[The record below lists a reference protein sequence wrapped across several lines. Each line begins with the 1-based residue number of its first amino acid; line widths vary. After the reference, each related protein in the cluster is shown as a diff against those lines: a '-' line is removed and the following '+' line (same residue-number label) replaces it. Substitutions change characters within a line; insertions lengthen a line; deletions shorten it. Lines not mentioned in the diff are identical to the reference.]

1 MNDNNYSFGMNQFY
15 PNQGNYGNGYG
26 YGNGG
31 VLNKIGN
38 GLQGIYNYKWLLIF
52 IMISIPILTFMII
65 AFTKKGIQSELGW
78 TCLLLLLTVCIFYYA
93 YVIKNVPPNQFILL
107 LVLIIFEIGFIIYF
121 LTKFNVNLNQNDYV
135 DFYTVSTFTSRT
147 PTPMSIPFASNSE
160 YLNSITDGTQ
170 SAFAI
175 KEDLPNELGFEST
188 YSFWMV
194 VCPSN
199 FMNTNKKWKTVW
211 FRGDDDD
218 ITLYKNK
225 SPGVYLEPTSNNL
238 IITFACENGPEEGNA
253 IIIEDIPLSELF
265 CITIVINGRSLEV
278 YKNGLLEKS
287 ISLTGNPIIKNTNIM
302 KGGNGVNGGFT
313 GRLYLFRYDSSALI
327 GSTIHSMYEKER
339 KAIDEYMN
347 NNPLNINDIITC

>member
-1 MNDNNYSFGMNQFY
+1 MNDNNYSFGTNQFY

-26 YGNGG
+26 NGG

-38 GLQGIYNYKWLLIF
+38 GFAGIYNYRWLLIF
-52 IMISIPILTFMII
+52 IFISIPIITFMII
-65 AFTKKGIQSELGW
+65 AFTKRGIQSELGW

-107 LVLIIFEIGFIIYF
+107 LVLIIIEIGFIIYF
-121 LTKFNVNLNQNDYV
+121 LTKFNVNLNQKDYIN
-135 DFYTVSTFTSRT
+135 FYDDSTFGLRVG
-147 PTPMSIPFASNSE
+147 TPMSIPFASNSE
-160 YLNSITDGTQ
+160 YLNSMTDGTMY
-170 SAFAI
+170 SFAI
-175 KEDLPNELGFEST
+175 KEDLPNDLGLEAT
-188 YSFWMV
+188 YSFWMA
-194 VCPSN
+194 VCPDN

-211 FRGDDDD
+211 FRGDQND
-218 ITLYKNK
+218 ISLYKNK

-238 IITFACENGPEEGNA
+238 IITFACENGPDEGNA

-287 ISLTGNPIIKNTNIM
+287 ISLTGNPIMKNTNIM
-302 KGGNGVNGGFT
+302 KGLNGGFN

-339 KAIDEYMN
+339 KAIDEYIN
-347 NNPLNINDIITC
+347 NNPLNNDIIPC

>member
-1 MNDNNYSFGMNQFY
+1 MNDNNYSFGTNQFY
-15 PNQGNYGNGYG
+15 PNQGNYGNGT
-26 YGNGG
+26 GNGG

-38 GLQGIYNYKWLLIF
+38 GFAGIYNYRWLLMFIF
-52 IMISIPILTFMII
+52 ISIPIITFMII
-65 AFTKKGIQSELGW
+65 AFTKRGIQSELGW

-107 LVLIIFEIGFIIYF
+107 LVLIIIEIGFIIYF
-121 LTKFNVNLNQNDYV
+121 LTKFNVNLNQKDYI
-135 DFYTVSTFTSRT
+135 DFYDDSTFGLRVG
-147 PTPMSIPFASNSE
+147 TPMSIPFASNSE
-160 YLNSITDGTQ
+160 YLNSMTDGTMY
-170 SAFAI
+170 SFAI
-175 KEDLPNELGFEST
+175 KEDLPNDLGLEAT
-188 YSFWMV
+188 YSFWMA
-194 VCPSN
+194 VCPDN

-211 FRGDDDD
+211 FRGDQND
-218 ITLYKNK
+218 ISLYKNK

-238 IITFACENGPEEGNA
+238 IITFACENGPDEGNA

-287 ISLTGNPIIKNTNIM
+287 ISLTGNPIMKNTNIM
-302 KGGNGVNGGFT
+302 KGLNGGFN

-339 KAIDEYMN
+339 KAIDEYIN
-347 NNPLNINDIITC
+347 NNPLNNDIIPC

>member
-1 MNDNNYSFGMNQFY
+1 MNDNNYSFGTNQFY

-26 YGNGG
+26 NGG

-38 GLQGIYNYKWLLIF
+38 GFAGIYNYRWLLMFIF
-52 IMISIPILTFMII
+52 ISIPIITFMII
-65 AFTKKGIQSELGW
+65 AFTKRGIQSELGW

-107 LVLIIFEIGFIIYF
+107 LVLIIIEIGFIIYF
-121 LTKFNVNLNQNDYV
+121 LTKFNVNLNQKDYI
-135 DFYTVSTFTSRT
+135 DFYDDSTFGLRVG
-147 PTPMSIPFASNSE
+147 TPMSIPFASNSE
-160 YLNSITDGTQ
+160 YLNSMTDGTMY
-170 SAFAI
+170 SFAI
-175 KEDLPNELGFEST
+175 KEDLPNDLGLEAT
-188 YSFWMV
+188 YSFWMA
-194 VCPSN
+194 VCPDN

-211 FRGDDDD
+211 FRGDQND
-218 ITLYKNK
+218 ISLYKNK

-238 IITFACENGPEEGNA
+238 IITFACENGPDEGNA

-287 ISLTGNPIIKNTNIM
+287 ISLTGNPIMKNTNIM
-302 KGGNGVNGGFT
+302 KGLNGGFN
-313 GRLYLFRYDSSALI
+313 GRIYLFRYDSSALI

-339 KAIDEYMN
+339 KAIDEYIN
-347 NNPLNINDIITC
+347 NNPLNNDIIPC

>member
-1 MNDNNYSFGMNQFY
+1 MSDNNYSFGTNQFY
-15 PNQGNYGNGYG
+15 PNQGNNGNG

-38 GLQGIYNYKWLLIF
+38 GFAGIYNYRWLLMFIF
-52 IMISIPILTFMII
+52 ISIPIITFMII
-65 AFTKKGIQSELGW
+65 AFTKRGIQSELGW

-107 LVLIIFEIGFIIYF
+107 LVLIIIEIGFIIYF
-121 LTKFNVNLNQNDYV
+121 LTKFNVNLNQKDYI
-135 DFYTVSTFTSRT
+135 DFYDDSTFGLRVG
-147 PTPMSIPFASNSE
+147 TPMSIPFASNSE
-160 YLNSITDGTQ
+160 YLNSMTDGTMY
-170 SAFAI
+170 SFAI
-175 KEDLPNELGFEST
+175 KEDLPNDLGLEAT
-188 YSFWMV
+188 YSFWMA
-194 VCPSN
+194 VCPDN

-211 FRGDDDD
+211 FRGDQND
-218 ITLYKNK
+218 ISLYKNK

-238 IITFACENGPEEGNA
+238 IITFACENGPDEGNA

-287 ISLTGNPIIKNTNIM
+287 ISLTGNPIMKNTNIM
-302 KGGNGVNGGFT
+302 KGLNGGFN

-339 KAIDEYMN
+339 KAIDEYIN
-347 NNPLNINDIITC
+347 NNPLNNDIIPC

>member
-1 MNDNNYSFGMNQFY
+1 MNDNNYSFGTNQFY

-26 YGNGG
+26 NGG

-38 GLQGIYNYKWLLIF
+38 GFAGIYNYRWLLMF
-52 IMISIPILTFMII
+52 IMLSIPILTIMAVSFS
-65 AFTKKGIQSELGW
+65 KKGIQSELGW
-78 TCLLLLLTVCIFYYA
+78 TCLLLLLTICIFYYA

-107 LVLIIFEIGFIIYF
+107 LVLIIIEIGFIIYF
-121 LTKFNVNLNQNDYV
+121 LTKFNVNLNQKDYI
-135 DFYTVSTFTSRT
+135 DFYDDSTFGLRVG
-147 PTPMSIPFASNSE
+147 TPMSIPFASNSE
-160 YLNSITDGTQ
+160 YLNSMTDGTMY
-170 SAFAI
+170 SFAI
-175 KEDLPNELGFEST
+175 KEDLPNDLGLEAT
-188 YSFWMV
+188 YSFWMA
-194 VCPSN
+194 VCPDN

-211 FRGDDDD
+211 FRGDQND
-218 ITLYKNK
+218 ISLYKNK

-238 IITFACENGPEEGNA
+238 IITFACENGPDEGNA

-287 ISLTGNPIIKNTNIM
+287 ISLTGNPIMKNTNIM
-302 KGGNGVNGGFT
+302 KGLNRGFN

-339 KAIDEYMN
+339 KAIDEYIN
-347 NNPLNINDIITC
+347 NNPLNNDIIPC

>member
-1 MNDNNYSFGMNQFY
+1 MNDNNYSFGTNQFY

-26 YGNGG
+26 NGG

-38 GLQGIYNYKWLLIF
+38 GFAGIYNYRWLLMFIF
-52 IMISIPILTFMII
+52 ISIPIITFMII
-65 AFTKKGIQSELGW
+65 AFTKRGIQSELGW

-107 LVLIIFEIGFIIYF
+107 LVLIIIEIGFIIYF
-121 LTKFNVNLNQNDYV
+121 LTKFNVNLNQKDYIN
-135 DFYTVSTFTSRT
+135 FYDDSTFGLRVG
-147 PTPMSIPFASNSE
+147 TPMSIPFASNSE
-160 YLNSITDGTQ
+160 YLNSMTDGTMY
-170 SAFAI
+170 SFAI
-175 KEDLPNELGFEST
+175 KEDLPNDLGLEAT
-188 YSFWMV
+188 YSFWMA
-194 VCPSN
+194 VCPDN

-211 FRGDDDD
+211 FRGDQND
-218 ITLYKNK
+218 ISLYKNK

-238 IITFACENGPEEGNA
+238 IITFACENGPDEGNA

-287 ISLTGNPIIKNTNIM
+287 ISLTGNPIMKNTNIM
-302 KGGNGVNGGFT
+302 KGLNGGFN

-339 KAIDEYMN
+339 KAIDEYIN
-347 NNPLNINDIITC
+347 NNPLNNDIIPC

>member
-1 MNDNNYSFGMNQFY
+1 MNDNNYSFGTNQFY
-15 PNQGNYGNGYG
+15 PNQGNYGNGT
-26 YGNGG
+26 GNGG

-38 GLQGIYNYKWLLIF
+38 GFAGIYNYRWLLIF
-52 IMISIPILTFMII
+52 IFISIPIITFMII
-65 AFTKKGIQSELGW
+65 AFTKRGIQSELGW

-107 LVLIIFEIGFIIYF
+107 LVLIIIEIGFIIYF
-121 LTKFNVNLNQNDYV
+121 LTKFNVNLNQKDYI
-135 DFYTVSTFTSRT
+135 DFYDDSTFGLRVG
-147 PTPMSIPFASNSE
+147 TPMSIPFASNSE
-160 YLNSITDGTQ
+160 YLNSMTDGTMY
-170 SAFAI
+170 SFAI
-175 KEDLPNELGFEST
+175 KEDLPNDLGLEAT
-188 YSFWMV
+188 YSFWMA
-194 VCPSN
+194 VCPDN

-211 FRGDDDD
+211 FRGDQND
-218 ITLYKNK
+218 ISLYKNK

-238 IITFACENGPEEGNA
+238 IITFACENGPDEGNA

-287 ISLTGNPIIKNTNIM
+287 ISLTGNPIMKNTNIM
-302 KGGNGVNGGFT
+302 KGLNGGFN

-339 KAIDEYMN
+339 KAIDEYIN
-347 NNPLNINDIITC
+347 NNPLNNDIIPC

>member
-1 MNDNNYSFGMNQFY
+1 MNDNNYSFGTNQFY

-26 YGNGG
+26 NGG

-38 GLQGIYNYKWLLIF
+38 GFAGIYNYKWLLMF
-52 IMISIPILTFMII
+52 IMLSIPILTIMAVSFSR
-65 AFTKKGIQSELGW
+65 KGIQSELGW
-78 TCLLLLLTVCIFYYA
+78 TCLLLLLTICIFYYA

-107 LVLIIFEIGFIIYF
+107 LVLIIIEICFIIYF
-121 LTKFNVNLNQNDYV
+121 LTKFNVNLNQKDYI
-135 DFYTVSTFTSRT
+135 DFYDDSTFGLRVG
-147 PTPMSIPFASNSE
+147 TPMSIPFASNSE
-160 YLNSITDGTQ
+160 YLNSMTDGTMY
-170 SAFAI
+170 SFAI
-175 KEDLPNELGFEST
+175 KEDLPNDLGLEAT
-188 YSFWMV
+188 YSFWMA
-194 VCPSN
+194 VCPDN

-211 FRGDDDD
+211 FRGDQND
-218 ITLYKNK
+218 ISLYKNK

-238 IITFACENGPEEGNA
+238 IITFACENGPDEGNA

-287 ISLTGNPIIKNTNIM
+287 ISLTGNPIMKNTNIM
-302 KGGNGVNGGFT
+302 KGLNGGFN

-339 KAIDEYMN
+339 KAIDEYIN
-347 NNPLNINDIITC
+347 NNPLNNDIIPC

>member
-1 MNDNNYSFGMNQFY
+1 MNDNNYSFGTNQYY
-15 PNQGNYGNGYG
+15 PNQGNYGNGT
-26 YGNGG
+26 GNGG

-52 IMISIPILTFMII
+52 IVISIPIITFMII

-78 TCLLLLLTVCIFYYA
+78 TCLLLLLTICIFYYA

-107 LVLIIFEIGFIIYF
+107 LILIIIEVGFIIYF
-121 LTKFNVNLNQNDYV
+121 LTKFNVNLNQKDYI
-135 DFYTVSTFTSRT
+135 DFYDDSTFGLRVG
-147 PTPMSIPFASNSE
+147 TPMSIPFASNSE
-160 YLNSITDGTQ
+160 YLNSMTDGTMY
-170 SAFAI
+170 SFAI
-175 KEDLPNELGFEST
+175 KEDLPNDLGLEAT
-188 YSFWMV
+188 YSFWMS
-194 VCPSN
+194 VCPDN

-211 FRGDDDD
+211 FRGDQDD
-218 ITLYKNK
+218 ISLYKNK

-238 IITFACENGPEEGNA
+238 IITFACENGPDEGNA

-287 ISLTGNPIIKNTNIM
+287 ISLTGNPIMKNTNIM
-302 KGGNGVNGGFT
+302 KGLNGGFH

-327 GSTIHSMYEKER
+327 GSTIHSMYEKE
-339 KAIDEYMN
+339 KNAIDEYMN
-347 NNPLNINDIITC
+347 NNPLNNDIIAC

>member
-1 MNDNNYSFGMNQFY
+1 MNDNNYSFGTNQFY

-26 YGNGG
+26 NGG

-38 GLQGIYNYKWLLIF
+38 GFAGIYNYRWLLIF
-52 IMISIPILTFMII
+52 IFISIPIITFMII
-65 AFTKKGIQSELGW
+65 AFTKRGIQSELGW

-107 LVLIIFEIGFIIYF
+107 LVLIIIEIGFIIYF
-121 LTKFNVNLNQNDYV
+121 LTKFNVNLNEKDYIN
-135 DFYTVSTFTSRT
+135 FYDDSTFGLRVG
-147 PTPMSIPFASNSE
+147 TPMSIPFASNSE
-160 YLNSITDGTQ
+160 YLNSMTDGTMY
-170 SAFAI
+170 SFAI
-175 KEDLPNELGFEST
+175 KEDLPNDLGLEAT
-188 YSFWMV
+188 YSFWMA
-194 VCPSN
+194 VCPDN

-211 FRGDDDD
+211 FRGDQND
-218 ITLYKNK
+218 ISLYKNK

-238 IITFACENGPEEGNA
+238 IITFACENGPDEGNA

-287 ISLTGNPIIKNTNIM
+287 ISLTGNPIMKNTNIM
-302 KGGNGVNGGFT
+302 KGLNGGFN

-327 GSTIHSMYEKER
+327 GSTIHSMYEKEK
-339 KAIDEYMN
+339 KAIDEYIN
-347 NNPLNINDIITC
+347 NNPLNNDIIPC

>member
-1 MNDNNYSFGMNQFY
+1 MNDNNYSFGTNQFY

-26 YGNGG
+26 NGG
-31 VLNKIGN
+31 VLNSINN
-38 GLQGIYNYKWLLIF
+38 GFGYIYKNRWFYMF
-52 IMISIPILTFMII
+52 IVLSIPILTFMII

-78 TCLLLLLTVCIFYYA
+78 TCLLLILTICIFYYA
-93 YVIKNVPPNQFILL
+93 YVIRNVPPNQFILL
-107 LVLIIFEIGFIIYF
+107 LILIIFEIGFIIYF

-135 DFYTVSTFTSRT
+135 NFYNDSTFSNRT
-147 PTPMSIPFASNSE
+147 ATPMSISFASNNE
-160 YLNSITDGTQ
+160 NLNVITDGTQ
-170 SAFAI
+170 TAFAI
-175 KEDLPNELGFEST
+175 KEDLPNDLGLEAT
-188 YSFWMV
+188 YSFWMA
-194 VCPSN
+194 VCPDN
-199 FMNTNKKWKTVW
+199 FMNTNKKWKMVW
-211 FRGDDDD
+211 FRGDDDN

-238 IITFACENGPEEGNA
+238 IITFACENGPDEGNA

-287 ISLTGNPIIKNTNIM
+287 ISLTGNPIMKNTNII
-302 KGGNGVNGGFT
+302 KGLNGGFT

-327 GSTIHSMYEKER
+327 GSTIHSIYEKEK

-347 NNPLNINDIITC
+347 NNPLNINAIITC

>member
-1 MNDNNYSFGMNQFY
+1 MSDNNYSFGTNQFY
-15 PNQGNYGNGYG
+15 PNQGNNGNG

-38 GLQGIYNYKWLLIF
+38 GFGYIYKNRWLMMF
-52 IMISIPILTFMII
+52 IMLSIPIITFMII
-65 AFTKKGIQSELGW
+65 AFTKRGIQSELGW

-107 LVLIIFEIGFIIYF
+107 LVLIIIEICFIIYF
-121 LTKFNVNLNQNDYV
+121 LTKFNVNLNQKDYIN
-135 DFYTVSTFTSRT
+135 FYDDSTFGLRAG
-147 PTPMSIPFASNSE
+147 TPMSIPFASNSE
-160 YLNSITDGTQ
+160 YLNSMTDGTMY
-170 SAFAI
+170 SFAI
-175 KEDLPNELGFEST
+175 KEDLPNDLGLEAT
-188 YSFWMV
+188 YSFWMA
-194 VCPSN
+194 VCPDN

-211 FRGDDDD
+211 FRGDQND
-218 ITLYKNK
+218 ISLYKNK

-238 IITFACENGPEEGNA
+238 IITFACENGPDEGNA

-287 ISLTGNPIIKNTNIM
+287 ISLTGNPIMKNTNIM
-302 KGGNGVNGGFT
+302 KGLNGGFH

-327 GSTIHSMYEKER
+327 GSTIYSMYDKEK
-339 KAIDEYMN
+339 KAIDEFIN
-347 NNPLNINDIITC
+347 NNPINNDIIPC

>member
-1 MNDNNYSFGMNQFY
+1 MNDNNYSFGTNQFY

-26 YGNGG
+26 NGG

-38 GLQGIYNYKWLLIF
+38 GFAGIYNYRWLLMFIF
-52 IMISIPILTFMII
+52 ISIPIITFMII
-65 AFTKKGIQSELGW
+65 AFTKRGIQSELGW

-107 LVLIIFEIGFIIYF
+107 LVLIIIEICFIIYF
-121 LTKFNVNLNQNDYV
+121 LTKFNVNLNQKDYI
-135 DFYTVSTFTSRT
+135 DFYDDSTFGLRVG
-147 PTPMSIPFASNSE
+147 TPMSIPFASNSE
-160 YLNSITDGTQ
+160 YLNSMTDGTMY
-170 SAFAI
+170 SFAI
-175 KEDLPNELGFEST
+175 KEDLPNDLGLEAT
-188 YSFWMV
+188 YSFWMA
-194 VCPSN
+194 VCPDN

-211 FRGDDDD
+211 FRGDQND
-218 ITLYKNK
+218 ISLYKNK

-238 IITFACENGPEEGNA
+238 IITFACENGPDEGNA

-287 ISLTGNPIIKNTNIM
+287 ISLTGNPIMKNTNIM
-302 KGGNGVNGGFT
+302 KGLNGGFN

-339 KAIDEYMN
+339 KAIDEYIN
-347 NNPLNINDIITC
+347 NNPLNNDIIPC

>member
-1 MNDNNYSFGMNQFY
+1 MSDNNYSFGTNQFY

-26 YGNGG
+26 NGG

-38 GLQGIYNYKWLLIF
+38 GFAGIYNYRWLLMFIF
-52 IMISIPILTFMII
+52 ISIPIITFMII
-65 AFTKKGIQSELGW
+65 AFTKRGIQSELGW

-107 LVLIIFEIGFIIYF
+107 LVLIIIEIGFIIYF
-121 LTKFNVNLNQNDYV
+121 LTKFNVNLNQKDYI
-135 DFYTVSTFTSRT
+135 DFYDDSTFGLRVG
-147 PTPMSIPFASNSE
+147 TPMSIPFASNSE
-160 YLNSITDGTQ
+160 YLNSMTDGTMY
-170 SAFAI
+170 SFAI
-175 KEDLPNELGFEST
+175 KEDLPNDLGLEAT
-188 YSFWMV
+188 YSFWMA
-194 VCPSN
+194 VCPDN

-211 FRGDDDD
+211 FRGDQND
-218 ITLYKNK
+218 ISLYKNK

-238 IITFACENGPEEGNA
+238 IITFACENGPDEGNA

-287 ISLTGNPIIKNTNIM
+287 ISLTGNPIMKNTNIM
-302 KGGNGVNGGFT
+302 KGLNGGFN
-313 GRLYLFRYDSSALI
+313 GRIYLFRYDSSALI

-339 KAIDEYMN
+339 KAIDEYIN
-347 NNPLNINDIITC
+347 NNPLNNDIIPC

>member
-1 MNDNNYSFGMNQFY
+1 MSDNNYSFGLNQFY

-26 YGNGG
+26 NGG

-38 GLQGIYNYKWLLIF
+38 GFAGIYNYKWLLMF
-52 IMISIPILTFMII
+52 IVISIPIITFMII

-78 TCLLLLLTVCIFYYA
+78 TCLLLLLTICIFYYA

-107 LVLIIFEIGFIIYF
+107 LVLIIIEVCFIIYF
-121 LTKFNVNLNQNDYV
+121 LTKFNVNLNQKDYIN
-135 DFYTVSTFTSRT
+135 FYDDSTFGLRVG
-147 PTPMSIPFASNSE
+147 TPMSIPFASNSE
-160 YLNSITDGTQ
+160 YLNSMTDGTMY
-170 SAFAI
+170 SFAI
-175 KEDLPNELGFEST
+175 KEDLPNDLGLEAT
-188 YSFWMV
+188 YSFWMA
-194 VCPSN
+194 VCPDN

-211 FRGDDDD
+211 FRGDQND
-218 ITLYKNK
+218 ISLYKNK

-238 IITFACENGPEEGNA
+238 IITFACENGPDEGNA

-287 ISLTGNPIIKNTNIM
+287 ISLTGNPIMKNTNIM
-302 KGGNGVNGGFT
+302 KGLNGGFN

-339 KAIDEYMN
+339 KAIDEYIN
-347 NNPLNINDIITC
+347 NNPLNNDIISC

>member
-1 MNDNNYSFGMNQFY
+1 MSDNNYSFGTNQFY
-15 PNQGNYGNGYG
+15 PNQGNYGNGN
-26 YGNGG
+26 GNGG
-31 VLNKIGN
+31 VLNSINN
-38 GLQGIYNYKWLLIF
+38 GFGYIYKNRWFYMF
-52 IMISIPILTFMII
+52 IVLSIPILTFMII

-78 TCLLLLLTVCIFYYA
+78 TCLLLILTICIFYYA
-93 YVIKNVPPNQFILL
+93 YVIRNVPPNQFILL
-107 LVLIIFEIGFIIYF
+107 LILIIFEIGFIIYF

-135 DFYTVSTFTSRT
+135 NFYNDSTFSNRT
-147 PTPMSIPFASNSE
+147 ATPMFIPFASNNQI
-160 YLNSITDGTQ
+160 LNVITDGTQ
-170 SAFAI
+170 AAFAI
-175 KEDLPNELGFEST
+175 KEDLPNDLGLEAT

-194 VCPSN
+194 VCPDN

-211 FRGDDDD
+211 FRGDQYD

-287 ISLTGNPIIKNTNIM
+287 ISLTGNPIMKNTNII
-302 KGGNGVNGGFT
+302 KGLNGGFT

-327 GSTIHSMYEKER
+327 GSTIHSIYEKEK

-347 NNPLNINDIITC
+347 NNPLNINQIITC

>member
-1 MNDNNYSFGMNQFY
+1 MSDNNYSFGFNQFY
-15 PNQGNYGNGYG
+15 PNQGNNGYGNGYG
-26 YGNGG
+26 NGNGG

-38 GLQGIYNYKWLLIF
+38 GFAGIYNNRWILIF
-52 IMISIPILTFMII
+52 IFISIPILTFMII

-78 TCLLLLLTVCIFYYA
+78 TCLLLLLTICIFYYA
-93 YVIKNVPPNQFILL
+93 YVIRNVPPNQFILL

-121 LTKFNVNLNQNDYV
+121 LTKFNVKLNQNDYV
-135 DFYTVSTFTSRT
+135 DFYNQMTFSNRT
-147 PTPMSIPFASNSE
+147 ATPMSIPFASNNE
-160 YLNSITDGTQ
+160 NLNVITDGTQ
-170 SAFAI
+170 HSFAI
-175 KEDLPNELGFEST
+175 KEDLPNDLGLEAT
-188 YSFWMV
+188 YSFWMA
-194 VCPSN
+194 VCPDN

-211 FRGDDDD
+211 FRGDEDDK
-218 ITLYKNK
+218 TLYKNK

-238 IITFACENGPEEGNA
+238 IITFSCENGPDEGNA

-287 ISLTGNPIIKNTNIM
+287 ISLTGNPIMKNTNIM
-302 KGGNGVNGGFT
+302 KGSNGGFN

-339 KAIDEYMN
+339 KSIDEYMN
-347 NNPLNINDIITC
+347 NNPLNIHDIIPC